1 MRKVPIALIFSR
13 LAIGITLV
21 PLSILHIRHYKAVA
35 IILLSV
41 GVLTDIFDG
50 IIARKYNISTQI
62 LRRLDSGIDQLFFI
76 LVAIAT
82 YLQCPE
88 FFRSNATKLIILLGT
103 EALTYIVSYVKFKKE
118 IATHTIGAKIWTLLL
133 FGTLVQ
139 LILQCQ
145 SALLF
150 EIFFWIGMITRI
162 EIMAII
168 FTLKEWTNDVPT
180 FYHSIKLRHGKQIK
194 RHKMFNG

>member
-21 PLSILHIRHYKAVA
+21 PLSILHIRHYTAVA

-88 FFRSNATKLIILLGT
+88 FFRSNAT
-103 EALTYIVSYVKFKKE
+103 E
-118 IATHTIGAKIWTLLL
+118 
-133 FGTLVQ
+133 
-139 LILQCQ
+139 
-145 SALLF
+145 
-150 EIFFWIGMITRI
+150 
-162 EIMAII
+162 
-168 FTLKEWTNDVPT
+168 
-180 FYHSIKLRHGKQIK
+180 
-194 RHKMFNG
+194 